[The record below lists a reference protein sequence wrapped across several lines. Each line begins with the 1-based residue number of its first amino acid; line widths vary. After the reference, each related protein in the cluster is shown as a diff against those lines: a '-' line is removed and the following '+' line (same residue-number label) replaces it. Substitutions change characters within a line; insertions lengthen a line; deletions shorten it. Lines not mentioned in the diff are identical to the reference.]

1 MPNNF
6 DERFEQMKRSAG
18 SETPAHEAAAS
29 GLNFI
34 IATEL
39 VDLPSKGKFYPQG
52 HPLHNKE
59 TVEIKQMT
67 AKEEDILTNRTYIKK
82 GVVIDRLIQSVL
94 IDKSIDV
101 SSLYVGDKNAI
112 MVASRISAYGPEYS
126 VSLACDQ
133 CGSKSSH
140 SINLEETTHRTADT
154 IEEEAGNNQ
163 ALKHE
168 RLENGNILLK
178 LPKTGWYA
186 ECCLMNGM
194 DEKRLLQITERKRQA
209 GQPDELSLSEQ
220 LGIIVVSINTVS
232 DQRMLAE
239 GIQNMPAF
247 DAKYLRN
254 TYSKLVPNVVIKKV
268 YTCSACLSEQN
279 VEVPFTQEFFWPK

>member
-209 GQPDELSLSEQ
+209 GQPDELPLSEH

-247 DAKYLRN
+247 DAS
-254 TYSKLVPNVVIKKV
+254 T
-268 YTCSACLSEQN
+268 
-279 VEVPFTQEFFWPK
+279 

>member
-18 SETPAHEAAAS
+18 SETPAHEAATS

-39 VDLPSKGKFYPQG
+39 VDLPTKGKFYPQD

-101 SSLYVGDKNAI
+101 SSLYIGDKNAI

-126 VSLACDQ
+126 VSLVCDQ
-133 CGSKSSH
+133 CGNKSNH
-140 SINLEETTHRTADT
+140 SINLEETTHRTADI
-154 IEEEAGNNQ
+154 IEEEAVSNQ

-254 TYSKLVPNVVIKKV
+254 TYSKLVPNVVIKKA